1 MTRGSTVSEEWN
13 DLTVADGASP
23 AAGTEERDFEALAGP
38 LRLPGPA
45 GAEGTAP
52 FDQVATPLT
61 QVIVRRIAAHR
72 TAAAFLLSVTPCAR
86 RGPVPEY
93 HLVTEAGD
101 DGTPRMRVERATR
114 D

>member
-1 MTRGSTVSEEWN
+1 V
-13 DLTVADGASP
+13 P
-23 AAGTEERDFEALAGP
+23 ACRALAGP

-61 QVIVRRIAAHR
+61 QVIVRRVAAHR
-72 TAAAFLLSVTPCAR
+72 TAAAFLLSATPCAR

-101 DGTPRMRVERATR
+101 DGTPRMRVERAPR